1 MNDYQLDLIARSYA
15 EDIVSELKEYGGDAI
30 ELAHQYADSC
40 EHVIYYSKAH
50 RICRNC
56 DVSNGE
62 DFVEGGFRDVSP
74 TYDELAS
81 HIVYGELYYRIVR
94 ELSLIQPEA
103 LL

>member
-30 ELAHQYADSC
+30 ELAHQYADGC

-50 RICRNC
+50 RICQNC